1 MIRWISGI
9 ALGFLFLAYIL
20 LSPSFFFNF
29 GLIIIFGIS
38 IYELIKLRVFS
49 LQSLL
54 AFILIVTAILCLY
67 LYELERSLILIAVMI
82 SVATDAFA
90 FFAGKVLGR
99 NKIFPIIS
107 PNKTLE
113 GTIGGVVSSVVIN
126 FLMITLIFQN
136 SLKTL
141 DVIML
146 TLMIFICAVAAVF
159 GDLLISSIKRQANL
173 KDTGSLIPGH
183 GGLLDRIDS
192 HILCIPVFLFYMRFF
207 YEDSACSGINW
218 VYRKKYA

>member
-49 LQSLL
+49 LQSIL

-126 FLMITLIFQN
+126 SLMITLIFQN

-146 TLMIFICAVAAVF
+146 SLMIFICAVAAVF

-192 HILCIPVFLFYMRFF
+192 HILCIPVFFVL
-207 YEDSACSGINW
+207 YE
-218 VYRKKYA
+218 VLL

>member
-113 GTIGGVVSSVVIN
+113 GTIGGVVSSVVTN
-126 FLMITLIFQN
+126 SLMITLIFQN

-146 TLMIFICAVAAVF
+146 TLIIFICAVAAVF

-192 HILCIPVFLFYMRFF
+192 HILCIPVFFVL
-207 YEDSACSGINW
+207 YE
-218 VYRKKYA
+218 VLL

>member
-126 FLMITLIFQN
+126 SLMINLIFQN

-146 TLMIFICAVAAVF
+146 SLMIFICAVAAVF

-192 HILCIPVFLFYMRFF
+192 HILCIPVFFVL
-207 YEDSACSGINW
+207 YE
-218 VYRKKYA
+218 VLL

>member
-82 SVATDAFA
+82 SVVTDAFA

-126 FLMITLIFQN
+126 SLMITLIFQN

-192 HILCIPVFLFYMRFF
+192 HILCIPVFFVLF
-207 YEDSACSGINW
+207 E
-218 VYRKKYA
+218 VLK

>member
-38 IYELIKLRVFS
+38 IYELIKLKVFS

-126 FLMITLIFQN
+126 SLMITLIFQN

-192 HILCIPVFLFYMRFF
+192 HILCIPVFFVL
-207 YEDSACSGINW
+207 YE
-218 VYRKKYA
+218 VLL

>member
-20 LSPSFFFNF
+20 LSPSFLLNF

-126 FLMITLIFQN
+126 SLMITLIFQN

-192 HILCIPVFLFYMRFF
+192 HILCIPVFFVL
-207 YEDSACSGINW
+207 YE
-218 VYRKKYA
+218 VLL

>member
-126 FLMITLIFQN
+126 SLMVTFIFQN

-192 HILCIPVFLFYMRFF
+192 HILCIPVFFVL
-207 YEDSACSGINW
+207 YEALL
-218 VYRKKYA
+218 

>member
-20 LSPSFFFNF
+20 VSPSFFFNF

-67 LYELERSLILIAVMI
+67 LYELERSLILIAVII

-126 FLMITLIFQN
+126 SLMITLIFQN

-192 HILCIPVFLFYMRFF
+192 HILCIPVFFVL
-207 YEDSACSGINW
+207 YE
-218 VYRKKYA
+218 VLL

>member
-82 SVATDAFA
+82 SAATDAFA
-90 FFAGKVLGR
+90 FFVGKVLGR

-113 GTIGGVVSSVVIN
+113 GTIGGVVSSVMIN
-126 FLMITLIFQN
+126 SLMITLIFQN

-192 HILCIPVFLFYMRFF
+192 HILCIPVFFVL
-207 YEDSACSGINW
+207 YE
-218 VYRKKYA
+218 VLL

>member
-20 LSPSFFFNF
+20 LSASFFFNF
-29 GLIIIFGIS
+29 GLIIIFCIS
-38 IYELIKLRVFS
+38 IYELIKLKVFS

-113 GTIGGVVSSVVIN
+113 GTIGGIVSSVVIN
-126 FLMITLIFQN
+126 SQMITLIFQN
-136 SLKTL
+136 SLKNF
-141 DVIML
+141 DAIML

-192 HILCIPVFLFYMRFF
+192 HILCIPVFFVL
-207 YEDSACSGINW
+207 YEALL
-218 VYRKKYA
+218 

>member
-90 FFAGKVLGR
+90 FFTGKVLGR

-126 FLMITLIFQN
+126 SLMITLIFQN

-146 TLMIFICAVAAVF
+146 SLMVFICAVAAVF

-192 HILCIPVFLFYMRFF
+192 HILCIPVFFVL
-207 YEDSACSGINW
+207 YE
-218 VYRKKYA
+218 VLL

>member
-90 FFAGKVLGR
+90 FFAGKILGR

-113 GTIGGVVSSVVIN
+113 GTIGGVLSSVVIN
-126 FLMITLIFQN
+126 SLMITLIFQN

-192 HILCIPVFLFYMRFF
+192 HILCIPVFFVL
-207 YEDSACSGINW
+207 YE
-218 VYRKKYA
+218 VLL

>member
-54 AFILIVTAILCLY
+54 AFILILTAILCLY

-82 SVATDAFA
+82 SDATDAFA

-126 FLMITLIFQN
+126 SLMITLIFQN

-192 HILCIPVFLFYMRFF
+192 HILCIPVFFVL
-207 YEDSACSGINW
+207 YE
-218 VYRKKYA
+218 VLL

>member
-90 FFAGKVLGR
+90 FFAGKVFGR

-126 FLMITLIFQN
+126 SLMITLIFQN

-192 HILCIPVFLFYMRFF
+192 HILCIPIFF
-207 YEDSACSGINW
+207 VLYE
-218 VYRKKYA
+218 VLL

>member
-99 NKIFPIIS
+99 NKIFPILS

-126 FLMITLIFQN
+126 SLTITLIFKN
-136 SLKTL
+136 LLKTL
-141 DVIML
+141 DVVIL
-146 TLMIFICAVAAVF
+146 TLMIFICSVASVF

-192 HILCIPVFLFYMRFF
+192 HILCIPVFFVL
-207 YEDSACSGINW
+207 YE
-218 VYRKKYA
+218 VLL

>member
-1 MIRWISGI
+1 MIRWTSGI

-20 LSPSFFFNF
+20 LSPSFFFKF
-29 GLIIIFGIS
+29 GLIIIFGTS

-82 SVATDAFA
+82 SVVTDAFA

-99 NKIFPIIS
+99 NKIFHIIS

-113 GTIGGVVSSVVIN
+113 GTIGGIVSSVVIN
-126 FLMITLIFQN
+126 SLMVTLIFQK
-136 SLKTL
+136 SLKTY

-146 TLMIFICAVAAVF
+146 SLMIFICAVAAVF

-192 HILCIPVFLFYMRFF
+192 HILCIPVFFVLF
-207 YEDSACSGINW
+207 E
-218 VYRKKYA
+218 VLQ

>member
-49 LQSLL
+49 LQSLS

-126 FLMITLIFQN
+126 SLMITLIFQN

-192 HILCIPVFLFYMRFF
+192 HILCIPVFFVL
-207 YEDSACSGINW
+207 YE
-218 VYRKKYA
+218 VLL

>member
-126 FLMITLIFQN
+126 SLMITLIFQN

-192 HILCIPVFLFYMRFF
+192 HILCIPVFFVL
-207 YEDSACSGINW
+207 YEVLI
-218 VYRKKYA
+218 

>member
-9 ALGFLFLAYIL
+9 SLGFLFLAYIL

-126 FLMITLIFQN
+126 SLMITLIFQN

-192 HILCIPVFLFYMRFF
+192 HILCIPVFFVL
-207 YEDSACSGINW
+207 YE
-218 VYRKKYA
+218 VLL

>member
-67 LYELERSLILIAVMI
+67 LYELERSLILMAVMI

-113 GTIGGVVSSVVIN
+113 GTIGGIVSSVVIN
-126 FLMITLIFQN
+126 SLMITLIFQN

-192 HILCIPVFLFYMRFF
+192 HILCIPVFFVL
-207 YEDSACSGINW
+207 YE
-218 VYRKKYA
+218 VLL

>member
-38 IYELIKLRVFS
+38 IYELIKLKVFS

-90 FFAGKVLGR
+90 FFAGKILGR

-113 GTIGGVVSSVVIN
+113 GTVGGVVSSVVIN
-126 FLMITLIFQN
+126 SLMITLIFQN

-192 HILCIPVFLFYMRFF
+192 HILCIPVFFVL
-207 YEDSACSGINW
+207 YEVLLKPRNQTLILMLP
-218 VYRKKYA
+218 

>member
-126 FLMITLIFQN
+126 SLMITLIFQN

-192 HILCIPVFLFYMRFF
+192 HILCIPVFFVI
-207 YEDSACSGINW
+207 YE
-218 VYRKKYA
+218 VLL

>member
-126 FLMITLIFQN
+126 SLMVTFIFQN

-192 HILCIPVFLFYMRFF
+192 HILCIPVFFVL
-207 YEDSACSGINW
+207 YE
-218 VYRKKYA
+218 VLL

>member
-54 AFILIVTAILCLY
+54 AFILIATAILCLY

-126 FLMITLIFQN
+126 SLMITLIFQN

-192 HILCIPVFLFYMRFF
+192 HILCIPVFFVL
-207 YEDSACSGINW
+207 YE
-218 VYRKKYA
+218 VLL

>member
-20 LSPSFFFNF
+20 LSPSFFFKF
-29 GLIIIFGIS
+29 GLIIIFGTS

-82 SVATDAFA
+82 SVVTDAFA

-126 FLMITLIFQN
+126 SLMITLIFQN

-192 HILCIPVFLFYMRFF
+192 HLLCIPVFFVL
-207 YEDSACSGINW
+207 YE
-218 VYRKKYA
+218 VLL

>member
-9 ALGFLFLAYIL
+9 ALGFLFLTYIL

-126 FLMITLIFQN
+126 SLMITLIFQN

-192 HILCIPVFLFYMRFF
+192 HILCIPVFFVL
-207 YEDSACSGINW
+207 YE
-218 VYRKKYA
+218 VLL

>member
-126 FLMITLIFQN
+126 SLMITLIFQN

-146 TLMIFICAVAAVF
+146 TLMILICAVAAVF

-192 HILCIPVFLFYMRFF
+192 HILCIPVFFVL
-207 YEDSACSGINW
+207 YE
-218 VYRKKYA
+218 VLL

>member
-9 ALGFLFLAYIL
+9 ALGFFFLAYIL

-49 LQSLL
+49 PQSLL

-126 FLMITLIFQN
+126 SLMITLIFQN

-141 DVIML
+141 DEIML
-146 TLMIFICAVAAVF
+146 SLMVFICAVAAVF

-192 HILCIPVFLFYMRFF
+192 HILCIPVFFVL
-207 YEDSACSGINW
+207 YE
-218 VYRKKYA
+218 VLL

>member
-67 LYELERSLILIAVMI
+67 LYELERSLILIVVMI

-99 NKIFPIIS
+99 NKIFPITS

-126 FLMITLIFQN
+126 SLMITLIFQN

-141 DVIML
+141 DVIIL
-146 TLMIFICAVAAVF
+146 TLMIFICAIAAVF

-192 HILCIPVFLFYMRFF
+192 HILCIPVFFVL
-207 YEDSACSGINW
+207 YE
-218 VYRKKYA
+218 VLL

>member
-82 SVATDAFA
+82 SVVTDAFA

-113 GTIGGVVSSVVIN
+113 GTIGGIVSSVVIN
-126 FLMITLIFQN
+126 SLMITLIFQN
-136 SLKTL
+136 SLKTF

-192 HILCIPVFLFYMRFF
+192 HILCIPVFFVL
-207 YEDSACSGINW
+207 YE
-218 VYRKKYA
+218 VLL

>member
-29 GLIIIFGIS
+29 GLIIFFGIS

-82 SVATDAFA
+82 SVVTDAFA

-192 HILCIPVFLFYMRFF
+192 HILCIPVFFVI
-207 YEDSACSGINW
+207 YE
-218 VYRKKYA
+218 VLL

>member
-90 FFAGKVLGR
+90 FFAGKVFGR

-126 FLMITLIFQN
+126 SLMITLIFQN

-192 HILCIPVFLFYMRFF
+192 HILCIPVFFVL
-207 YEDSACSGINW
+207 YE
-218 VYRKKYA
+218 VLL

>member
-90 FFAGKVLGR
+90 FFAGKILGR

-126 FLMITLIFQN
+126 SLMITLIFQN
-136 SLKTL
+136 SLKTF
-141 DVIML
+141 DAIML

-192 HILCIPVFLFYMRFF
+192 HILCIPVFFVL
-207 YEDSACSGINW
+207 YE
-218 VYRKKYA
+218 VLL

>member
-113 GTIGGVVSSVVIN
+113 GTIGGIISSVVIN
-126 FLMITLIFQN
+126 PLMITLIFQN
-136 SLKTL
+136 SLKTF
-141 DVIML
+141 DAIML

-192 HILCIPVFLFYMRFF
+192 HILCIPVFFVL
-207 YEDSACSGINW
+207 YE
-218 VYRKKYA
+218 VLL

>member
-113 GTIGGVVSSVVIN
+113 GTIGGVVSSVMIN
-126 FLMITLIFQN
+126 SLMITLIFQN

-141 DVIML
+141 DVIIL
-146 TLMIFICAVAAVF
+146 TLMIFVCAVAAVF

-192 HILCIPVFLFYMRFF
+192 HILCIPVFFVL
-207 YEDSACSGINW
+207 YE
-218 VYRKKYA
+218 VLL

>member
-90 FFAGKVLGR
+90 FFVGKFLGR

-126 FLMITLIFQN
+126 SLMITLIFQN

-192 HILCIPVFLFYMRFF
+192 HILCIPVFFVLF
-207 YEDSACSGINW
+207 E
-218 VYRKKYA
+218 VLQ